1 LYWSYLCSILSIVV
15 TALPLQAHLQVNT
28 EEDTKINLA
37 MELPLPVPLL
47 LNNTI
52 ISDKT

>member
-1 LYWSYLCSILSIVV
+1 
-15 TALPLQAHLQVNT
+15 
-28 EEDTKINLA
+28 
-37 MELPLPVPLL
+37 MELPLPVLLL

>member
-1 LYWSYLCSILSIVV
+1 
-15 TALPLQAHLQVNT
+15 
-28 EEDTKINLA
+28 